1 MIPENFPLAENIGPG
16 HVPRHGSVTGTATER
31 QQPLPCRLQAP
42 AGNAAVFPGQA
53 PRFGEPFF
61 LPMCRSVR
69 THQTA
74 HGRTRQEKCRLP
86 ELPGR
91 AAGKGL
97 CRCAGHDGCRSTP
110 VAREKTGVRR
120 GRGRITVPRLMTALR
135 QGPAVI
141 AAGLRRWA
149 CLPRE
154 WNRDGGRRSFG
165 PAIGPQR
172 DGCGGKT
179 APPAGKEAPCC
190 RRGLPFAGFWS
201 MEARSSKHT
210 PAAARGARQCATA
223 HFSLSSGHGAGGGGR
238 PGCRV
243 WAGVED
249 HNPFGGLKNGLRQ
262 HEADAGNRRAFRS
275 PDPSLEPQDASLH
288 LRRPQRHPYHR
299 PAADREAVPRGL

>member
-61 LPMCRSVR
+61 LAMCRSVR
-69 THQTA
+69 TRQTA
-74 HGRTRQEKCRLP
+74 HGEGAPGKRPP
-86 ELPGR
+86 ELPVR

-97 CRCAGHDGCRSTP
+97 CRCAGHDGCRSSP

-120 GRGRITVPRLMTALR
+120 GRGRIAVPRLMTARR
-135 QGPAVI
+135 QGPGGDSSGASPVGAVCYGNGTGT
-141 AAGLRRWA
+141 AGA
-149 CLPRE
+149 VP
-154 WNRDGGRRSFG
+154 SG
-165 PAIGPQR
+165 PAIRLQQ

-223 HFSLSSGHGAGGGGR
+223 HFSLSSGHGAGAAAGR
-238 PGCRV
+238 VAGSGPV
-243 WAGVED
+243 WKITTLLED
-249 HNPFGGLKNGLRQ
+249 
-262 HEADAGNRRAFRS
+262 
-275 PDPSLEPQDASLH
+275 
-288 LRRPQRHPYHR
+288 
-299 PAADREAVPRGL
+299 

>member
-61 LPMCRSVR
+61 LAMCRSVR
-69 THQTA
+69 TRQTA
-74 HGRTRQEKCRLP
+74 HGEEAPGKRPP
-86 ELPGR
+86 ELPVR
-91 AAGKGL
+91 AAGEGL
-97 CRCAGHDGCRSTP
+97 CRCAGHDGCRSSP

-120 GRGRITVPRLMTALR
+120 GRGRIAVPRLLSSR
-135 QGPAVI
+135 
-141 AAGLRRWA
+141 
-149 CLPRE
+149 
-154 WNRDGGRRSFG
+154 RRSQRSFAGGPVCHGNGTGTAGAVPSG
-165 PAIGPQR
+165 PAIRPQQ

-223 HFSLSSGHGAGGGGR
+223 HFSLSSGHGAGAAAGR
-238 PGCRV
+238 VAGSGPV
-243 WAGVED
+243 WKITTLLED
-249 HNPFGGLKNGLRQ
+249 
-262 HEADAGNRRAFRS
+262 
-275 PDPSLEPQDASLH
+275 
-288 LRRPQRHPYHR
+288 
-299 PAADREAVPRGL
+299 

>member
-1 MIPENFPLAENIGPG
+1 
-16 HVPRHGSVTGTATER
+16 
-31 QQPLPCRLQAP
+31 
-42 AGNAAVFPGQA
+42 
-53 PRFGEPFF
+53 
-61 LPMCRSVR
+61 MCRSVR

-97 CRCAGHDGCRSTP
+97 CRCAGHDGSRSTP

-120 GRGRITVPRLMTALR
+120 GRGRIAVPRLMTALR
-135 QGPAVI
+135 QGPGGDRSRASPVGLS
-141 AAGLRRWA
+141 ATGMEQERRAPLLRPCHTSATGRLRREDGSA
-149 CLPRE
+149 GGERSALLP
-154 WNRDGGRRSFG
+154 S
-165 PAIGPQR
+165 
-172 DGCGGKT
+172 
-179 APPAGKEAPCC
+179 GKEAPCC

-249 HNPFGGLKNGLRQ
+249 HNPFGGLKNGYYSSYGKRT
-262 HEADAGNRRAFRS
+262 A
-275 PDPSLEPQDASLH
+275 
-288 LRRPQRHPYHR
+288 
-299 PAADREAVPRGL
+299 